1 MSFSSILE
9 SFAAGCAYT
18 NLGSIFL
25 DYVTGSNAFAAL
37 GANGHNLAGVQGSF
51 SLYDTALL
59 THLAGFHM
67 LGYDVQAL
75 NDDFAFFGADS
86 DNLTLVAF
94 IFAGDD
100 HYGIAGLDVHLSHSL
115 APPD

>member
-1 MSFSSILE
+1 M
-9 SFAAGCAYT
+9 
-18 NLGSIFL
+18 
-25 DYVTGSNAFAAL
+25 TGSDAFAAF
-37 GANGHNLAGVQGSF
+37 GANGHYLAGVQGSLSF
-51 SLYDTALL
+51 YDTALL

-75 NDDFAFFGADS
+75 NDDFALLGADG

-94 IFAGDD
+94 IFTGDD
-100 HYGIAGLDVHLSHSL
+100 NNVIAGLDVHLSHSL